1 MENIIELAVMAVV
14 IILSL
19 VVRYSRQR
27 KAQQQNAERRVEEN
41 ASAEGDGDVA
51 PPPFMEDFPF
61 ATELEQMMTQEDE
74 EVTEAVPAAS
84 EEPEPPAPQEP
95 AQPVAESPQ
104 PQPPPVPVKS
114 ATGIRSVPATSLLDL
129 SPQTFRQGII
139 LKEILERPRTRRTRR
154 NRNR

>member
-1 MENIIELAVMAVV
+1 MDSLIQIIVPFIIV
-14 IILSL
+14 ILSL
-19 VVRYSRQR
+19 VVSNSRRR
-27 KAQQQNAERRVEEN
+27 KAQQQNAERRIEEN
-41 ASAEGDGDVA
+41 TPTEGDGDAA

-61 ATELEQMMTQEDE
+61 ATELEQMMTQENEDE
-74 EVTEAVPAAS
+74 TEAVPAAS

-95 AQPVAESPQ
+95 AQPVEN

-114 ATGIRSVPATSLLDL
+114 PTGIRSVPATSLLDL

-139 LKEILERPRTRRTRR
+139 LKEILERPRSRRTRR

>member
-1 MENIIELAVMAVV
+1 MENIVNLAVMAV
-14 IILSL
+14 ILILSL
-19 VVRYSRQR
+19 VVRSSRQR
-27 KAQQQNAERRVEEN
+27 KTRQQNAERRVEEN
-41 ASAEGDGDVA
+41 TLAEGDSEAA

-74 EVTEAVPAAS
+74 DETEAVPETS

-95 AQPVAESPQ
+95 DPPVEKPQ
-104 PQPPPVPVKS
+104 RQPPPVPVES
-114 ATGIRSVPATSLLDL
+114 RTGIRSVPVTSLLDL

-154 NRNR
+154 NR

>member
-1 MENIIELAVMAVV
+1 MENIVELAVMAVI

-41 ASAEGDGDVA
+41 THAESDGDVA

-61 ATELEQMMTQEDE
+61 ATELEQMMAQEDE
-74 EVTEAVPAAS
+74 DETEAVPAAS
-84 EEPEPPAPQEP
+84 EEPKPPAPQDP
-95 AQPVAESPQ
+95 AQPIVENQ
-104 PQPPPVPVKS
+104 RPQPPPVPVES
-114 ATGIRSVPATSLLDL
+114 PTGIRSVPATSLLDL

-139 LKEILERPRTRRTRR
+139 LKEILERPRSRRTRR

>member
-27 KAQQQNAERRVEEN
+27 KAQQRNAERRVEEN

-61 ATELEQMMTQEDE
+61 ATELEQMMPQEDE
-74 EVTEAVPAAS
+74 EETEAVPAAS
-84 EEPEPPAPQEP
+84 KEPEPPAPQEL
-95 AQPVAESPQ
+95 AQPVDENPQ
-104 PQPPPVPVKS
+104 PQPPPVPVES
-114 ATGIRSVPATSLLDL
+114 PTGIRSVPATSLLDL

>member
-1 MENIIELAVMAVV
+1 MEDIIQLVVMAVI
-14 IILSL
+14 IILPI
-19 VVRYSRQR
+19 VVRISRQR
-27 KAQQQNAERRVEEN
+27 RAQQQNVERRVEEN
-41 ASAEGDGDVA
+41 THDESGSDVA

-61 ATELEQMMTQEDE
+61 ATELEQMMTQENADE
-74 EVTEAVPAAS
+74 TEAVPSAS

-95 AQPVAESPQ
+95 AQPVEN

-114 ATGIRSVPATSLLDL
+114 PTGIRSVPATSLLDL

-139 LKEILERPRTRRTRR
+139 LKEILERPRSRRTRR

>member
-41 ASAEGDGDVA
+41 TLPESDGDVA

-74 EVTEAVPAAS
+74 DETEAVPTAS

-95 AQPVAESPQ
+95 DQPVVENPR
-104 PQPPPVPVKS
+104 PQPPPVPVES
-114 ATGIRSVPATSLLDL
+114 PAGIRSVPVTSLLDL

-139 LKEILERPRTRRTRR
+139 LKEILERPRSRRTRR
-154 NRNR
+154 NR

>member
-1 MENIIELAVMAVV
+1 MENIVELAVMAVIV
-14 IILSL
+14 ILSL

-41 ASAEGDGDVA
+41 MLAESDSEAA

-61 ATELEQMMTQEDE
+61 ATELEQMMTQEDKDE
-74 EVTEAVPAAS
+74 TEAVPAAS

-95 AQPVAESPQ
+95 AQPVEK
-104 PQPPPVPVKS
+104 PQPPPVPVES
-114 ATGIRSVPATSLLDL
+114 PAGIRSVPATSLLDL

-139 LKEILERPRTRRTRR
+139 LKEILERPGSRRTRR
-154 NRNR
+154 RRNT

>member
-41 ASAEGDGDVA
+41 TRPESDGDVA

-61 ATELEQMMTQEDE
+61 ATELEQMMTQDDE
-74 EVTEAVPAAS
+74 EETEAVPAAS
-84 EEPEPPAPQEP
+84 EEPEPSTPQEP
-95 AQPVAESPQ
+95 AQPVVESPQ
-104 PQPPPVPVKS
+104 PQPPPVPVES
-114 ATGIRSVPATSLLDL
+114 PTGIRSIPVTSLLDL

-139 LKEILERPRTRRTRR
+139 LKEILERPRSRRTRR
-154 NRNR
+154 NR

>member
-1 MENIIELAVMAVV
+1 MENIVELAVMAVIV
-14 IILSL
+14 ILSL

-41 ASAEGDGDVA
+41 TLAESDSEAA

-74 EVTEAVPAAS
+74 DETEAVPAAS

-95 AQPVAESPQ
+95 HQPVESPQ
-104 PQPPPVPVKS
+104 PPRVPVES
-114 ATGIRSVPATSLLDL
+114 PAGIRSVPATSLLDL

-139 LKEILERPRTRRTRR
+139 LKEILERPRSRRTRR
-154 NRNR
+154 RRNT

>member
-1 MENIIELAVMAVV
+1 MENIVELAVMAV
-14 IILSL
+14 ILILSL

-41 ASAEGDGDVA
+41 TRPESGSEAA

-61 ATELEQMMTQEDE
+61 ATEFEQMMTQEDAG
-74 EVTEAVPAAS
+74 EAEAGPAAA

-95 AQPVAESPQ
+95 DQPVEKPQ
-104 PQPPPVPVKS
+104 PQPPPVPVES
-114 ATGIRSVPATSLLDL
+114 PAGIRSVPVTSLLDL

-139 LKEILERPRTRRTRR
+139 LKEILERPRSRRTRR
-154 NRNR
+154 NG

>member
-1 MENIIELAVMAVV
+1 MENIVELAVMAVV

-41 ASAEGDGDVA
+41 TLPEGDGDAA

-74 EVTEAVPAAS
+74 DETEEGPAAP

-95 AQPVAESPQ
+95 AQPAESPR
-104 PQPPPVPVKS
+104 PQPPPVPVES
-114 ATGIRSVPATSLLDL
+114 PAGIRSVPATSLLNL

-139 LKEILERPRTRRTRR
+139 LKEILERPRSRRTRR
-154 NRNR
+154 NR